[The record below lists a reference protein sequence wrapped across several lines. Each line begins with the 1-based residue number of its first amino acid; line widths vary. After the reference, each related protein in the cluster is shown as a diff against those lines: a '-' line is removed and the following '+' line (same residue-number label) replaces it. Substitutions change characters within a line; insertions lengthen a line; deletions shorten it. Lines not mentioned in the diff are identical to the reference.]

1 MSEETIVIPSE
12 GSSMSRHDYELLFD
26 KIPAD
31 LKDIDWKQ
39 EGSSFL
45 DRDITIAAN
54 GVSKSV
60 QLYMTDQRTLY
71 GGTAGKGIAS
81 RAEIPAKS
89 IIGLYCG
96 RLIDFQPDDPT
107 YCTRVGTTKFAM
119 DASSLMGKLGVHTVN
134 DNSAYHNVS
143 ALLCHVCVE
152 DAVLPVIVYE
162 ASVDIRPF
170 EFLSVAYED
179 DYWADPFACRPLVVA
194 DFETLLTDK
203 EITKEGKLTL
213 ALQFFDKVSTKK

>member
-1 MSEETIVIPSE
+1 MTMSCCLT
-12 GSSMSRHDYELLFD
+12 

-45 DRDITIAAN
+45 DRDITISAN

-134 DNSAYHNVS
+134 DNSAVCNMPLPQLFSTTMSVLFCAMFVWRMQSCLSLYMKQ
-143 ALLCHVCVE
+143 ALTFV
-152 DAVLPVIVYE
+152 
-162 ASVDIRPF
+162 R
-170 EFLSVAYED
+170 LSSSRS
-179 DYWADPFACRPLVVA
+179 PTKMTIGLTPLLA
-194 DFETLLTDK
+194 GLSLSLT
-203 EITKEGKLTL
+203 
-213 ALQFFDKVSTKK
+213 SRHC